1 MRRLAAGLLC
11 GLLLGMLAAV
21 ARPDPR
27 PRHHAACTL
36 ADAARTVAARG
47 LAFIG
52 PPWLAEYLLVS
63 RKPGSVVEISAP
75 VRIGLRSSLASR
87 LYPDVAH
94 VPDATFGGAYLV
106 NVEDLLRR
114 RPAVALQ
121 AGFADRLLALGLC
134 AVPLGAKYGTDAG
147 IAEHTQTYAA
157 LAGTPEHGSRLFERF
172 QAAMDALARDLAA
185 SGDGRRAPR
194 VLVMGM
200 SPHGA
205 IFAQGGR
212 HPATAFI
219 ARAGG
224 VNALLDVRSLG
235 VRLDTERLFALD
247 PDAVFLVQALAGDT
261 PSPEALRSSR
271 LGRLRAVAA
280 GRVFALPTEWTMMD
294 SVVAT
299 PSYERWMAERLHPD
313 LPGSARESLRR
324 AYADEVGV
332 VLPEPWLDD
341 ALSEARR

>member
-1 MRRLAAGLLC
+1 MRRLAAALLC
-11 GLLLGMLAAV
+11 ALLAAALAAV
-21 ARPDPR
+21 ARTPPVPAR
-27 PRHHAACTL
+27 PWACSLAEAA
-36 ADAARTVAARG
+36 DVVAARG

-52 PPWLAEYLLVS
+52 PPWLSEYLLVS
-63 RKPGSVVEISAP
+63 RQPGSVVEMSAP
-75 VRIGLRSSLASR
+75 VRIGFVRSLASR

-94 VPDATFGGAYLV
+94 VPNATFGSAYLV

-114 RPAVALQ
+114 APAVAVQ
-121 AGFADRLLALGLC
+121 AIFADRLLAHGLC
-134 AVPLGAKYGTDAG
+134 AVPIGANYGTDAG
-147 IAEHTQTYAA
+147 IAGHAKLYSTIAGSPERGPSLLSRFEGDMGA
-157 LAGTPEHGSRLFERF
+157 LAH
-172 QAAMDALARDLAA
+172 DLAA
-185 SGDGRRAPR
+185 LPGGHAPR
-194 VLVMGM
+194 VLVMGIAR
-200 SPHGA
+200 HGA
-205 IFAQGGR
+205 ISAQGGR

-271 LGRLRAVAA
+271 MGRLRAVAA

-299 PSYERWMAERLHPD
+299 PSYERWMAERLHPGM
-313 LPGSARESLRR
+313 PGNARESLRR

-332 VLPEPWLDD
+332 VLPESWLDD